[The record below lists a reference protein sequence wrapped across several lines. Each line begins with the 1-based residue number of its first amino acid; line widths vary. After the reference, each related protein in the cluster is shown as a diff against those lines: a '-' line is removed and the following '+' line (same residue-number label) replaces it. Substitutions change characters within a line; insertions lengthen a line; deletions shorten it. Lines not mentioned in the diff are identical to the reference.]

1 MISMTGFGYC
11 EKETDKYYA
20 AVEIKSY
27 NNRYLD
33 MQINL
38 PPFLS
43 PLEPQIREF
52 MSRRVGRGRIE
63 VYVRFRELEED
74 LTIRLDKKVA
84 REYADVLRS
93 LISETGIEE
102 ALSLNHLLQMEGI
115 LKSSRS
121 RDVDLYWRILE
132 PLMEEAADAF
142 VAVRR
147 REGRETCQD
156 ILQQIAIIEE
166 ALGHISATEG
176 ELEAFFTETVRKR
189 FAEVLGDQVEE
200 NRILTEIAALMV
212 KYTIHEELVR
222 LKGHLNSFREIIDN
236 DAGAGKKL
244 DFLAQEIHREINTIG
259 SKSIQYNI
267 SSGVVQMKDALEN
280 IREQLRN
287 VE

>member
-11 EKETDKYYA
+11 ERETEKYSA

-33 MQINL
+33 LQVNL

-43 PLEPQIREF
+43 PLEPRIREF
-52 MSRRVGRGRIE
+52 MNRRVNRGRVE
-63 VYVRFRELEED
+63 VYLRFRELEEE
-74 LTIRLDKKVA
+74 LTIRLDKGVA
-84 REYADVLRS
+84 REYAQVLRS

-102 ALSLNHLLQMEGI
+102 ELKLDHLLRMEGI

-121 RDVDLYWRILE
+121 RDVDLYWQTVE
-132 PLMEEAADAF
+132 PLMEEAVEAF
-142 VAVRR
+142 IAVRR
-147 REGRETCQD
+147 REGEETQRD
-156 ILQQIAIIEE
+156 ILEQIGTIEA
-166 ALGHISATEG
+166 ALAEISATES
-176 ELEAFFTETVRKR
+176 ELEAFFTETVRNR
-189 FAEVLGDQVEE
+189 FNEVLGDQVDE
-200 NRILTEIAALMV
+200 NRVLTEIAALMV

-222 LKGHLNSFREIIDN
+222 LKGHLASFREILHSDS
-236 DAGAGKKL
+236 GAGKKL

-259 SKSIQYNI
+259 SKSVQYNI
-267 SSGVVQMKDALEN
+267 SNGVVQMKDALEN

>member
-1 MISMTGFGYC
+1 MTGFGYC
-11 EKETDKYYA
+11 ERETEKYYA

-33 MQINL
+33 LQINL

-43 PLEPQIREF
+43 PLEPKIREF
-52 MSRRVGRGRIE
+52 MSSRVKRGRVE
-63 VYVRFRELEED
+63 VYLRFRELEED

-84 REYADVLRS
+84 REYAEVLRS
-93 LISETGIEE
+93 LKAETGIEE
-102 ALSLNHLLQMEGI
+102 ELNLSHLLRMEGI

-121 RDVDLYWRILE
+121 RDVELYWQALE
-132 PLMEEAADAF
+132 PLMQEAAEAF
-142 VAVRR
+142 IAVRR
-147 REGRETCQD
+147 REGTETRKD
-156 ILQQIAIIEE
+156 ILDQIETIEE
-166 ALGHISATEG
+166 ALGKISATEG

-189 FAEVLGDQVEE
+189 FNEVLGDQVEE

-222 LKGHLNSFREIIDN
+222 LKGHLNSFREIIDD

-259 SKSIQYNI
+259 SKSVQYNI